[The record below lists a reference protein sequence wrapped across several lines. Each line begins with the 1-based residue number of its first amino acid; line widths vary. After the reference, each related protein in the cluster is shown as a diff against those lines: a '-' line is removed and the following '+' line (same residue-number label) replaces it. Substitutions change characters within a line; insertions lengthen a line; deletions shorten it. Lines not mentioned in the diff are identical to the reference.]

1 MLQSKLSQIFAIIFF
16 LISINKS
23 YGQDIDSLTYSMTQD
38 EKVTQKMGWFSPTE
52 LKIYVDSKGNKIK
65 QGDSLFVGSPS
76 SSGTYSVGGAISSNN
91 VNSPAV
97 LSRNAG
103 IYMFVQTG
111 EYLRNTG
118 AGMLKSE
125 VGSVLIVSQIGA
137 KHTRN
142 SKNSPMDIFII
153 AKSVRAQKFL
163 GNDRRIITNYEKALE
178 VEEVYLKNRKMTK
191 KEALTILKEKKELYD
206 LGVLS
211 KEEFD
216 KIRETLS
223 PILLGQ

>member
-1 MLQSKLSQIFAIIFF
+1 
-16 LISINKS
+16 
-23 YGQDIDSLTYSMTQD
+23 MTQD

-65 QGDSLFVGSPS
+65 QGDTLFVGSPS

-163 GNDRRIITNYEKALE
+163 GNDRRIISNYEKALE
-178 VEEVYLKNRKMTK
+178 VEEIYLKNRKMTK
-191 KEALTILKEKKELYD
+191 KEALTILKEKKELFD

-216 KIRETLS
+216 KIKETLS